1 MPRARTRREL
11 DTWILDL
18 DPDCVV
24 YCASCAQVYG
34 KDRQMPIDTKILR
47 HSFAAAVMNVALQ
60 THVSNDSLV
69 DVHTK
74 PSQKVVTNTK
84 VAAGKLQLALRV
96 SKFVCAR
103 SPPLRPIQYI
113 VFKWGSG

>member
-11 DTWILDL
+11 DTWIHDL
-18 DPDCVV
+18 DPDCVI

-34 KDRQMPIDTKILR
+34 KDRTMPIDTKIMK
-47 HSFAAAVMNVALQ
+47 HSSVAAVMNLALQ

-69 DVHTK
+69 DVHMK

-113 VFKWGSG
+113 VSKWGSG